1 VIIQT
6 RDTITMRVNNEFI
19 TRRYDDSVVVA
30 NRNIDGILDATAQ
43 NYLTDPNLGDSPQVK
58 RVTIAGMEG
67 LYTRIQLGNEESV
80 LIMLCLQLMSA
91 ESPNTYN
98 LSYQYRENGRK
109 PLYDREGFL
118 AAVQE

>member
-1 VIIQT
+1 
-6 RDTITMRVNNEFI
+6 MRVNNEFI